1 MTKKVRNIIKISVG
15 LVVVLVS
22 SMFINSCSMIKKESP
37 TPIEAIQHQKYLSE
51 NEAYLLTFNEDDG
64 ELLEYASG
72 NEIIFNY
79 EYSSGITICKY
90 QESYFD
96 EKKQETIIKDK
107 KLTFVFMKE
116 EMLYLRQKNLLFQ
129 KI

>member
-1 MTKKVRNIIKISVG
+1 MTTKVRNIIKISVG
-15 LVVVLVS
+15 LVIVLVS

-37 TPIEAIQHQKYLSE
+37 TPIESIQHQKYLSE

-79 EYSSGITICKY
+79 EYSSGIAICKY

>member
-37 TPIEAIQHQKYLSE
+37 TPIEEIQHQKYLSE
-51 NEAYLLTFNEDDG
+51 ND
-64 ELLEYASG
+64 ASG

-79 EYSSGITICKY
+79 EYSSGIAICKY

-107 KLTFVFMKE
+107 KLTLVFMKE
-116 EMLYLRQKNLLFQ
+116 EILYLRQKNLLFQ

>member
-37 TPIEAIQHQKYLSE
+37 TPIEEIQHQKYLSE
-51 NEAYLLTFNEDDG
+51 NEAYLLIFNEDDG

-79 EYSSGITICKY
+79 EYSSGIAICKY

>member
-37 TPIEAIQHQKYLSE
+37 TPIEEIQHQKYLSE
-51 NEAYLLTFNEDDG
+51 NESYLLTFNEDDG

-79 EYSSGITICKY
+79 EYSSGIAICKY
-90 QESYFD
+90 KESYFD

>member
-1 MTKKVRNIIKISVG
+1 
-15 LVVVLVS
+15 
-22 SMFINSCSMIKKESP
+22 MIKKESP

-79 EYSSGITICKY
+79 EYSSGIAICKY
-90 QESYFD
+90 KESYFD

-129 KI
+129 KL

>member
-37 TPIEAIQHQKYLSE
+37 TPIEEIQHQKYLSE

-79 EYSSGITICKY
+79 EYSSGIAICKY

-107 KLTFVFMKE
+107 KLTLVFMKE
-116 EMLYLRQKNLLFQ
+116 EILYLRQKNLLFQ
-129 KI
+129 KL

>member
-1 MTKKVRNIIKISVG
+1 MTTKVRNIIKISVG

-37 TPIEAIQHQKYLSE
+37 TPIEEIQHQKYLSE
-51 NEAYLLTFNEDDG
+51 NEAYLLMFNEDDG

-72 NEIIFNY
+72 NEIVFNY
-79 EYSSGITICKY
+79 EYSSGIAICKY